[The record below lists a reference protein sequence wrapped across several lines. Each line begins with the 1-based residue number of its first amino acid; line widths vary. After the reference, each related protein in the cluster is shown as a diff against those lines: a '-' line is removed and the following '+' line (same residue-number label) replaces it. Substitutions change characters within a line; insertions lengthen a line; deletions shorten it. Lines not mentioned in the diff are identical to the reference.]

1 MESWKGG
8 SRSLEVWKDEWV
20 KGYCKDEWKD
30 VGFRVK
36 SWMGR
41 RVSGGMDDWLD
52 NCMSELIG
60 L

>member
-8 SRSLEVWKDEWV
+8 SRSLEVWKDGWV
-20 KGYCKDEWKD
+20 KGCCKDEWKD

-41 RVSGGMDDWLD
+41 RVSGGMDDWLV
-52 NCMSELIG
+52 G
-60 L
+60 